1 MGIRDLSTDGALSI
15 IKPPAG
21 RRQALIVAIIVAA
34 MLAWTLAAC
43 NSSRDLGA
51 ANVWPLTAP
60 EASTG
65 GVTLSMQGGAQWT
78 GEGLLVEGT
87 GFASTSAP
95 GPVATDSNFTVGAWV
110 RPKGQPGQNVTVL
123 TQAGQTAGAFFLGVN
138 EGFWSF
144 SVKPKDGNGDNFVTN
159 RDRATRVE
167 VTPDRWVHLAG
178 VYDTAAGKAR
188 FYLNGFPVS
197 EQGIATDHLFAAQ
210 GALLFGRGQSHGE
223 PEGFFKGTIYDVR
236 TWPRALG
243 ADEVAAVAQI
253 AAPSGATLDRPE
265 QSAPFICPNPHGGI
279 CLGPLEPG
287 TKHETT
293 SFEPKL
299 SYTVPKGWS
308 NEEDLPGQV
317 LLLRPSDPQE
327 GVWGGSYIGV
337 YQNVRAAAQC
347 SEEAQPGVGTSAAE
361 LAAWYRTV
369 PGLEIAAEAP
379 TSLGGLTG
387 IALDFRVSDDWKST
401 CPLGGLFHAV
411 PLMVGGGVSD
421 FYHAAGA
428 PLEIRLI
435 LLDWRG
441 GNVAVE
447 VTALRA
453 QWSLN
458 DYLREAGAGDVVE
471 SFKFGS

>member
-1 MGIRDLSTDGALSI
+1 
-15 IKPPAG
+15 
-21 RRQALIVAIIVAA
+21 
-34 MLAWTLAAC
+34 
-43 NSSRDLGA
+43 
-51 ANVWPLTAP
+51 
-60 EASTG
+60 
-65 GVTLSMQGGAQWT
+65 
-78 GEGLLVEGT
+78 
-87 GFASTSAP
+87 
-95 GPVATDSNFTVGAWV
+95 
-110 RPKGQPGQNVTVL
+110 
-123 TQAGQTAGAFFLGVN
+123 
-138 EGFWSF
+138 
-144 SVKPKDGNGDNFVTN
+144 
-159 RDRATRVE
+159 
-167 VTPDRWVHLAG
+167 
-178 VYDTAAGKAR
+178 
-188 FYLNGFPVS
+188 
-197 EQGIATDHLFAAQ
+197 
-210 GALLFGRGQSHGE
+210 LLFGRGQSHGE